1 MKTYSVL
8 YAADVPHYATFEVQ
22 ADTAEAAILAAK
34 ASINAGDVVL
44 ADPDWD
50 NTILERIV
58 HIEDEAGKE
67 VANDVAL
74 DNKTL
79 LTGSAVRDA
88 IQYAL
93 ECLGSFKADWIATH
107 GLKPAAERLEA
118 AYAEL
123 GGAA

>member
-1 MKTYSVL
+1 MKTYTVL

-22 ADTAEAAILAAK
+22 ADTADAAILVAK
-34 ASINAGDVVL
+34 VSIKAGDVLL

-58 HIEDEAGKE
+58 HIEDETGRE

-79 LTGSAVRDA
+79 ITGYAVRDA

-93 ECLGSFKADWIATH
+93 ECLHVFKTDWLANN
-107 GLKPAAERLEA
+107 GLAVVVEKLEA
-118 AYAEL
+118 AYAEMR
-123 GGAA
+123 GAA

>member
-8 YAADVPHYATFEVQ
+8 YAADVPHCATFEVQ
-22 ADTAEAAILAAK
+22 AGTADAATVAAV
-34 ASINAGDVVL
+34 ASITAGDVLL

-58 HIEDEAGKE
+58 HIEDEAGKA
-67 VANDVAL
+67 VANDVPL
-74 DNKTL
+74 DNRTL
-79 LTGSAVRDA
+79 ITGSAVRDA

-93 ECLGSFKADWIATH
+93 ECLASFKTDWIASH
-107 GLKPAAERLEA
+107 GLKPAVEKLEA

-123 GGAA
+123 RGAA

>member
-1 MKTYSVL
+1 MKTYTVL

-22 ADTAEAAILAAK
+22 ADTAEVAILAAK

-44 ADPDWD
+44 ADPDWN
-50 NTILERIV
+50 NTILDRIV
-58 HIEDEAGKE
+58 HIENETGKS
-67 VANDVAL
+67 VVNDVPL

-79 LTGSAVRDA
+79 LTGSAVCDD

-93 ECLGSFKADWIATH
+93 ECFHAFKADWSANN
-107 GLKPAAERLEA
+107 GLAVVVEKLEA

-123 GGAA
+123 GGPT